1 MYFPTR
7 GDVERVLSELANGA
21 LTPVEA
27 NGWAARFVVDERTHP
42 ERMDEAVWD
51 ALNELYGADLEV
63 EPGEPLHV
71 QEDFNA
77 WLEAFRQSP

>member
-1 MYFPTR
+1 MHFPTR
-7 GDVERVLSELANGA
+7 GDVERVLTELANGTM
-21 LTPVEA
+21 TPAEA
-27 NGWAARFVVDERTHP
+27 NDWAAPFVVDERSHP

-63 EPGEPLHV
+63 GPGEPLHGR
-71 QEDFNA
+71 EDFNP